1 MKKLLFMLLLLSNAN
16 LLRSQ
21 SELHIFTEWASSAG
35 SQNFF
40 HKSRT
45 KTDGSGN
52 VYVAGA
58 TVNSSGNYDILVAKY
73 NSSGVQQWIQQ
84 YNGYEN
90 YHDFATEVCVDGSG
104 NVYITGT
111 VSDSSSVQGSDII
124 TNKYNSS
131 GTLQWSARYNGS
143 GNFYDSGADIIVDAS
158 GNVYITG
165 GTYTSTS
172 MPYSNGITIKYNSSG
187 TQQWATL
194 YNNATYNL
202 SEVGAKIIFNGST
215 KVSVAGAIQTG
226 LNTYSYGRLDYNIS
240 TGVQSGGVI
249 LGTGTSNIDQV
260 GDFVQDANLNSY
272 IAGATYDS
280 VGGTGYNYY
289 IMKLDSTLAMQ
300 WERTYNGASNL
311 DDMANGIKVDPW
323 GNVYVT
329 GYSTSSTQKKNI
341 VTRKYNSAG
350 SVIWTQTY
358 NDTLNGDDA
367 GMAMAMDASGN
378 ICIAG
383 YDSTVLGSTN
393 YLAIKYDTS
402 GAQQWII
409 RYDGI
414 KHLKD
419 MATDVCIDN
428 NGDFVVTGMSET
440 APATYE
446 YVTIKYVEKN
456 ITTPTDA
463 LGENPQT
470 GFDYF
475 ENKGQLIAADTTL
488 IPDVKY
494 YCTSMQPALY
504 FKNNSYSMVFA
515 HADTTTTPDTLH
527 RIDVEFN
534 KVNPNAKT
542 YAMEEQEYF
551 NNYYL
556 GHIPQGISQVHS
568 NKRLVTTDLYTNID
582 VEYSSNQNGLKYY
595 FVIKPGAFPN
605 TIEMEYTGAS
615 SFNLDGS
622 TNALTINSSVGSI
635 TYGRPTVYQVNSSNI
650 VVPITGWTA
659 DWQTNGAS
667 NKYKFNV
674 GVYDSTKTLIIMV
687 SGISYPAS
695 PAGSNENL
703 CWSTYFGGGNEDYI
717 TGVDVDDIGS
727 QFITGFTFSDIT
739 TFPPLPGAFQPNLKV
754 GYDAFL
760 AKFRT
765 NHYLHWGTYL
775 GGTQN
780 DVSNDV
786 RVRKYGN
793 KNPYIVGST
802 PSADF
807 KYFSK
812 VGAHNDS
819 TLGGVQDGFIA
830 EFDNNSGNRKWITYF
845 GGTGNDQLFSLDFD
859 TADRMFITGRTNSSS
874 GIVSVVP
881 SGAYT
886 QSYAGVMDAFIARF
900 TPADNYDWYT
910 PYGGSGFDEGVS
922 VKVDIY
928 NNVFIYGNT
937 SSPTGSGALPT
948 TNPSGAADYYDNS
961 LGGAQD
967 VFIAKFS
974 FGGTPQWGTY
984 IGGDSLEAAGS
995 NALAFNSHNDI
1006 YIGGLTLS
1014 NNFPMKNSSAFFD
1027 NAFTGAD
1034 GFLTKFNG
1042 ANYDTLW
1049 STYISGNSYPNNINV
1064 TSIAI
1069 NGDNEV
1075 FLGGITEDL
1084 NFPLMQLTSFFYQD
1098 TMFGAFGNTDGF
1110 LMTFNELD
1118 QQILGTY
1125 YGGHGLGYQEQIIDM
1140 AIFNDYLYAVGVTNT
1155 IETNSVRSFPLFN
1168 PGLLAYYDSTYN
1180 GGMYDGFVSMFC
1192 INSVVGIN
1200 EFNFTNNSSA
1210 NFFVYPNPTIEQLTI
1225 KLKKALKENAIIELY
1240 SIDGKLLY
1248 SYILL
1253 NHQESISIDVS
1264 KLSQGLYLL
1273 RIKNDELN
1281 SSIKFSKH

>member
-1 MKKLLFMLLLLSNAN
+1 MLLLLSNAN

-249 LGTGTSNIDQV
+249 LGTGTSNIDHV

-289 IMKLDSTLAMQ
+289 VMKLDSTLAMQ

-358 NDTLNGDDA
+358 NDTLNGDDV
-367 GMAMAMDASGN
+367 GMAMAIDASGN

-409 RYDGI
+409 RYDGM

-515 HADTTTTPDTLH
+515 HADTSNAPDTLH
-527 RIDVEFN
+527 RIDLTYH
-534 KVNPNAKT
+534 KVNPDAHI

-556 GHIPQGISQVHS
+556 AHIPQGITQVHS
-568 NKRLVTTDLYTNID
+568 NKRLITTDLYSNID
-582 VEYSSNQNGLKYY
+582 VQYSSNQNGFKYC
-595 FVIKPGAFPN
+595 FIIKPGALPS
-605 TIEMEYTGAS
+605 TIVMEYNGAS

-622 TNALTINSSVGSI
+622 TNALTISSSVGSI
-635 TYGRPTVYQVNSSNI
+635 TYDRPTVYQVNSSN
-650 VVPITGWTA
+650 VVIPITGWTA

-667 NKYKFNV
+667 NKYKFNT
-674 GVYDSTKTLIIMV
+674 GVYDSSKVLIIV
-687 SGISYPAS
+687 VNGISYPSS

-703 CWSTYFGGGNEDYI
+703 CWSTYLGGGNEDYI
-717 TGVDVDDIGS
+717 EGVDVDVSGAHFVIG
-727 QFITGFTFSDIT
+727 TTFSSN
-739 TFPPLPGAFQPNLKV
+739 FPVLTGAFTNISG

-760 AKFRT
+760 VKFRST
-765 NHYLHWGTYL
+765 HFRQWGTFL
-775 GGTQN
+775 GGGSN
-780 DVSNDV
+780 DWSNDV
-786 RVRKYGN
+786 KVRSSGN
-793 KNPYIVGST
+793 GNPYMVGATTS
-802 PSADF
+802 SDF
-807 KYFSK
+807 PFLWK
-812 VGAHNDS
+812 VGAHND
-819 TLGGVQDGFIA
+819 TLLSGGQDGFVA
-830 EFDNNSGNRKWITYF
+830 EFFNSNGVAKWISHF
-845 GGTGNDQLFSLDFD
+845 GGTGNDVINSLDFD
-859 TADRMFITGRTNSSS
+859 TTDRLFITGRTTSST
-874 GIVSVVP
+874 GISSVVP

-886 QSYAGVMDAFIARF
+886 QAYAGGGDAFLARF
-900 TPADNYDWYT
+900 TTNDNYDWYT
-910 PYGGSGFDEGVS
+910 PYGGSGLDEAVS

-948 TNPSGAADYYDNS
+948 TNPPGTADYYDNS

-967 VFIAKFS
+967 AFIAKFS

-984 IGGDSLEAAGS
+984 IGGDSLDAAGS

-1006 YIGGLTLS
+1006 YIGGLTWS

-1027 NAFTGAD
+1027 NIFTGAD

-1042 ANYDTLW
+1042 ADYDTLW

-1064 TSIAI
+1064 TSITI
-1069 NGDNEV
+1069 NNDNEV
-1075 FLGGITEDL
+1075 FIGGITEDL
-1084 NFPLMQLTSFFYQD
+1084 NFPLMQQTSFFYQD

-1110 LMTFNELD
+1110 LITFNEWD

-1125 YGGHGLGYQEQIIDM
+1125 YGGHGLGYQEQIKDM
-1140 AIFNDYLYAVGVTNT
+1140 VVFNDNLYVVGQTNT
-1155 IETNSVRSFPLFN
+1155 IDTNGIKQFPLFD
-1168 PGLLAYYDSTYN
+1168 PGLSAYYDSTYN
-1180 GGMYDGFVSMFC
+1180 GGMYDGFVSMLC
-1192 INSVVGIN
+1192 IQSIVGIQEN
-1200 EFNFTNNSSA
+1200 GTVNTFDDYFI
-1210 NFFVYPNPTIEQLTI
+1210 VYPSPTTEYLNI
-1225 KLKKALKENAIIELY
+1225 KFTKALVENTNIRLY
-1240 SIDGKLLY
+1240 SIDGKLVN
-1248 SYILL
+1248 SYMVPKD
-1253 NHQESISIDVS
+1253 EKFFVVDVQRLA
-1264 KLSQGLYLL
+1264 KGLYLL
-1273 RIKNDELN
+1273 SISNTKFN
-1281 SSIKFSKH
+1281 SSIKFSKY